1 MTKIN
6 PTPTCGIIIFGCF
19 LPYMTRLNV
28 FLTPEKEI
36 RIAFLNRLAIVSVIQ
51 FFIAFYPY

>member
-1 MTKIN
+1 M
-6 PTPTCGIIIFGCF
+6 P
-19 LPYMTRLNV
+19 RLNV